1 MAPECSGRLLQPP
14 PPFIPESHPGSPY
27 PPVARKQWPAAGV
40 IPDAPPAMPRA
51 LPLLIGLLLATVS
64 SGQDAGWLRLFSG
77 ELGKMEERIRR
88 SREELTGLGV
98 AVMSQ
103 STEELGYQHR
113 QLPEPP
119 PVPPWVQI
127 DLGTPQSIDWI
138 VLVPALV
145 DWQQGVSKPYA
156 FPRRFRID
164 VSDDPAFAQFT
175 AVAIFTE
182 TDYPSHDLTPA
193 VFRTGGTR
201 GRYIRLTIMKLAEE
215 TATHSFALSEIMV
228 IQGVRNIALRGTIT
242 ASNTVN
248 LPPRWHVRNLNDGR
262 SPLGPPIL
270 RDFLPYDGL
279 FTGVP
284 GTITVDLAEE
294 REVDEIRLHP
304 VHARLGADVPG
315 FSFPTRFVVE
325 LADGPDFQQPVV
337 VMDASVA
344 EYPNPGN
351 NPVVIPLPAPAR
363 GRCVRI
369 RMLASSTG
377 RCGLSEIEVFSG
389 GENVARGAAATS
401 SPDTVTRPEARPPS
415 LITDGYTSFGRLL
428 PLPEWLEHWER
439 RSQLQVGIRSLS
451 EAHAGLQQTARR
463 RAWTAA
469 GALAHIL
476 PGGGLVWAISERR
489 RRVKSLHLLRNRIA
503 QDLHDEIGS
512 NIAGIAIISETA
524 PSQDGARQQEDWQ
537 EINRIARET
546 SDSMREVLWLV
557 GARAESGPD
566 FISLLR
572 RTAGRLLSGMEVEW
586 KTLPDHL
593 PNAWP
598 GESRRQVFLIFKE
611 ALANISRHSG
621 ATRAT
626 LSLEC
631 TADSLRLEIHDNG
644 RGFATHRTYGGM
656 GVSGM
661 KERARNLRGRLTLT
675 SAPGDGTRLIL
686 VAPLQ
691 SADSPPFSG

>member
-1 MAPECSGRLLQPP
+1 
-14 PPFIPESHPGSPY
+14 
-27 PPVARKQWPAAGV
+27 
-40 IPDAPPAMPRA
+40 MPRCA
-51 LPLLIGLLLATVS
+51 LPYLFCLLILPSLS
-64 SGQDAGWLRLFSG
+64 SGQDAGWLRLFSR
-77 ELGKMEERIRR
+77 ELGRTEKRIQEERD
-88 SREELTGLGV
+88 ELTRLGV

-103 STEELGYQHR
+103 TTEELGYQHR

-119 PVPPWVQI
+119 PVPPWVQV
-127 DLGTPQSIDWI
+127 DLGSSQAIDWI

-145 DWQQGVSKPYA
+145 DWQQGESKPYA

-164 VSDDPAFAQFT
+164 VSDDPAFARFT
-175 AVAIFTE
+175 PAALFMDA
-182 TDYPSHDLTPA
+182 DYPSHGLTPA
-193 VFRTGGTR
+193 VVRAGGLR

-228 IQGVRNIALRGTIT
+228 IQGVRNIALRGSVT

-262 SPLGPPIL
+262 SPLGPPIQ

-284 GTITVDLAEE
+284 GTIAVDLAEQ
-294 REVDEIRLHP
+294 REIDEVRLHP

-315 FSFPTRFVVE
+315 FSFPTHFVVE
-325 LADGPDFQQPVV
+325 VDDGPDFESPTVL
-337 VMDASVA
+337 MDSSVQD
-344 EYPNPGN
+344 YPNPGN
-351 NPVVIPLPAPAR
+351 NPVVIPLPEAVR
-363 GRCVRI
+363 GRHLRI
-369 RMLASSTG
+369 RMLASTTG

-389 GENVARGAAATS
+389 GENVALGSAVIS
-401 SPDTVTRPEARPPS
+401 SPDTVTRTEERPTS
-415 LITDGYTSFGRLL
+415 LISDGYTSYGRLL
-428 PLPEWLEHWER
+428 PLPDWLERWER
-439 RSQLQVGIRSLS
+439 RDQLQAEIRTLS
-451 EAHAGLQQTARR
+451 AAHAGLLKSAQRKAWVTA
-463 RAWTAA
+463 
-469 GALAHIL
+469 GLLALIL
-476 PGGGLVWAISERR
+476 PGGGLAWAVSERR
-489 RRVKSLHLLRNRIA
+489 RRVRSLQLLRNRIA

-524 PSQDGARQQEDWQ
+524 PGEDGERQKEDWL

-566 FISLLR
+566 FTSLLR

-586 KTLPDHL
+586 AALPDPL
-593 PNAWP
+593 PDAWQ

-621 ATRAT
+621 ATRVT

-631 TADSLRLEIHDNG
+631 STDTLRLEIHDNG
-644 RGFATHRTYGGM
+644 RGFTTRRTSGGM
-656 GVSGM
+656 GINGM
-661 KERARNLRGRLTLT
+661 KERARNLHGRLTIT

-691 SADSPPFSG
+691 SPGSPSFSH

>member
-1 MAPECSGRLLQPP
+1 MS
-14 PPFIPESHPGSPY
+14 
-27 PPVARKQWPAAGV
+27 
-40 IPDAPPAMPRA
+40 RA
-51 LPLLIGLLLATVS
+51 LPFLFCLLLLPS
-64 SGQDAGWLRLFSG
+64 PSHGQDAGWLRLFHG
-77 ELGKMEERIRR
+77 ELGRIEKQIRKD
-88 SREELTGLGV
+88 REELTGLGV
-98 AVMSQ
+98 GVMSQ
-103 STEELGYQHR
+103 TTEELGYQHR

-119 PVPPWVQI
+119 PVPPWLQV
-127 DLGTPQSIDWI
+127 DLGSPQEIDWI

-145 DWQQGVSKPYA
+145 DWQQGESKPYA

-164 VSDDPAFAQFT
+164 VSDDPAFARFT
-175 AVAIFTE
+175 PVALFTD
-182 TDYPSHDLTPA
+182 TDYPSHGLAPA
-193 VFRTGGTR
+193 VFRAGGMR
-201 GRYIRLTIMKLAEE
+201 GRYIRLTITKLAEE

-228 IQGVRNIALRGTIT
+228 IRGVRNIALRGTVT

-248 LPPRWHVRNLNDGR
+248 LPPRLHVRNLNDGR

-284 GTITVDLAEE
+284 GTITVDLARE
-294 REVDEIRLHP
+294 REIGEIRLHP

-315 FSFPTRFVVE
+315 FSFPTHFVVE
-325 LADGPDFQQPVV
+325 VDDGPDFASPTVL
-337 VMDASVA
+337 MDTTA
-344 EYPNPGN
+344 EPYPNPGN
-351 NPVVIPLPAPAR
+351 NPVVIPLPEHTR

-369 RMLASSTG
+369 RMLASPTG
-377 RCGLSEIEVFSG
+377 RCGLSEIEIFSG
-389 GENVARGAAATS
+389 EENVALGAAVTS
-401 SPDTVTRPEARPPS
+401 SPDTVTRPEERPAS
-415 LITDGYTSFGRLL
+415 LITDGYTSYGRLL
-428 PLPEWLEHWER
+428 PLPDWLERWER
-439 RSQLQVGIRSLS
+439 RNQLQVEILSLTRT
-451 EAHAGLQQTARR
+451 HAALLKSAQR
-463 RAWTAA
+463 RAWAAA
-469 GALAHIL
+469 GLLALIL
-476 PGGGLVWAISERR
+476 PGGGLAWAIAERR
-489 RRVKSLHLLRNRIA
+489 RRVRSLHLLRNRIA

-524 PSQDGARQQEDWQ
+524 PGQDGERQKEDWQ

-586 KTLPDHL
+586 TALPDHL
-593 PNAWP
+593 PDAWS

-621 ATRAT
+621 ATRVT

-631 TADSLRLEIHDNG
+631 GADSLRLEIHDNG
-644 RGFATHRTYGGM
+644 RGFTTQRPSRGM
-656 GVSGM
+656 GISGM
-661 KERARNLRGRLTLT
+661 KERARNLHGRLTLI

-691 SADSPPFSG
+691 SPGTPSSSH